1 MRIYNPDQVAELK
14 RLCAS
19 QLTSQLRETNCLQYL
34 NLAFK
39 YNLSELKTG
48 AMEVFFANRQQ
59 ILRSTATKT
68 AGDYSAIPRDFL
80 EALQLL

>member
-1 MRIYNPDQVAELK
+1 MAELK

-19 QLTSQLRETNCLQYL
+19 QLNSQLGETTCLQYL

-39 YNLSELKTG
+39 YNLPELKTG
-48 AMEVFFANRQQ
+48 AMEVFFANKQQ
-59 ILRSTATKT
+59 ILRSKATKT
-68 AGDYSAIPRDFL
+68 AGNYSAIPRDFL

>member
-1 MRIYNPDQVAELK
+1 VAELK

-39 YNLSELKTG
+39 YNLPELKTG
-48 AMEVFFANRQQ
+48 AMKVFFTHDQQ
-59 ILRSTATKT
+59 NQRSAAMAA

>member
-1 MRIYNPDQVAELK
+1 MAELK

-19 QLTSQLRETNCLQYL
+19 QLTSQLGETYCLQYL

-39 YNLSELKTG
+39 YNLPQLKTK
-48 AMEVFFANRQQ
+48 AMEVFFANKQQ
-59 ILRSTATKT
+59 ILSSAATAA